1 MDWGLT
7 PNNACWSNWLAVHRR
22 SLPHRLG
29 FVAGGFTFLYR
40 VEGWR
45 IYSSFCLKL
54 TFSFWGETPSFQGEL
69 AVSFRECSK
78 SEVSTVNT
86 FILLLVVMMHHA
98 LRRKFHVWITCF
110 FLFINNWC
118 CCDRNDLL
126 TVRQGLFFWILASGF
141 FHIPL
146 LLGLQIMIFFS
157 FQPFLVILLLMEEIL
172 HHLGWLFN
180 PINNG
185 IIRNHHP
192 WWCRI
197 LSINSMICD
206 TGSIHRTPCI

>member
-110 FLFINNWC
+110 FCLSTTGVVATEMIYWLYVRVCFFGSLRVVFFTYRC
-118 CCDRNDLL
+118 C
-126 TVRQGLFFWILASGF
+126 WGF
-141 FHIPL
+141 KL
-146 LLGLQIMIFFS
+146 WFS
-157 FQPFLVILLLMEEIL
+157 F
-172 HHLGWLFN
+172 HSNLF
-180 PINNG
+180 
-185 IIRNHHP
+185 
-192 WWCRI
+192 
-197 LSINSMICD
+197 
-206 TGSIHRTPCI
+206 